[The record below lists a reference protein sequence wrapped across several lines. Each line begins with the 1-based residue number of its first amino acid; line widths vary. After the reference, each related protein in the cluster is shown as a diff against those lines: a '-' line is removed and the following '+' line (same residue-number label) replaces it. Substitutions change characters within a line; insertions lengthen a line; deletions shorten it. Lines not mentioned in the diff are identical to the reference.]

1 MQHHEVRR
9 TSLPISADYLTLRQA
24 IVEAVRPYPDA
35 ARAVAAALA
44 AFELSAAEEI
54 KEAATDRGA
63 AMTRQHPNAGERKA
77 NAG

>member
-1 MQHHEVRR
+1 MQHHEVRC

-35 ARAVAAALA
+35 ARAVAGCPA
-44 AFELSAAEEI
+44 AFELSAEEI